1 MIIAMKTINSLI
13 TLSVIS
19 FFLSSAGLRAEES
32 PLTKEVTSRLE
43 RLFEASKKVNIE
55 GPEKQKAREV
65 IEKAMDWEKIAQM
78 CLGAKQAK
86 KNAGKNF
93 EDFRSLLKEV
103 ITRTA
108 FTRLDKFWDGNT
120 NYKFEKIDVQGSN
133 AKVPTKFFVKW
144 EPFELD
150 YYFTKKVGEWLIYD
164 ISYEEIRYSTNIS
177 EQIDAFLK
185 EGNFSNL
192 LSKLK
197 KRRDTLVEEEAKPKK
212 T

>member
-1 MIIAMKTINSLI
+1 MRSMKKFTSILTVIIASTFI
-13 TLSVIS
+13 
-19 FFLSSAGLRAEES
+19 FSASLRAADGGS
-32 PLTKEVTSRLE
+32 SQEVTTRLE
-43 RLFEASKKVNIE
+43 KLFEASKKVNMD
-55 GPEKQKAREV
+55 GADKQKARET

-93 EDFRSLLKEV
+93 EEFRSLLKEV

-108 FTRLDKFWDGNT
+108 FTRLDKFWEGNT
-120 NYKFEKIDVQGSN
+120 NYKFEKIEVQGGN
-133 AKVPTKFFVKW
+133 VKVPAKFFVKG

-150 YYFTKKVGEWLIYD
+150 YYFSKKGGEWLIYD

-185 EGNFSNL
+185 EGNFSTL

-197 KRRDTLVEEEAKPKK
+197 KRRDTLIEEESKPKK
-212 T
+212 A